1 MLSKIY
7 QGIKDILIDAFLVTN
22 KDININYTS
31 YLGNN
36 FSMPLALILIA
47 RLISHNTRKLHHPLV
62 FDVCSLSMATIFD
75 TSTISAFKIS
85 LVFIF
90 RVLLN
95 FTRVQ
100 FSGVSTQTRK
110 LLALPLHHKYKP
122 TAYISRNIG
131 LHCST
136 FSPPLSQSPPIN
148 SLFSEM

>member
-7 QGIKDILIDAFLVTN
+7 QGIKDILIYVFLVTN
-22 KDININYTS
+22 KDINIKYTS
-31 YLGNN
+31 YHDNN

-47 RLISHNTRKLHHPLV
+47 RLISRNTRKLYHPLV

-75 TSTISAFKIS
+75 TSTISASEIS
-85 LVFIF
+85 FVFIF
-90 RVLLN
+90 RVSLN

-110 LLALPLHHKYKP
+110 LLALPLRHKYKP
-122 TAYISRNIG
+122 TGYIVRNIG

-136 FSPPLSQSPPIN
+136 FSLSLSQSLSIN